1 MNMVSLI
8 AKGYINDFLNILNIG
23 LYFFLLDF
31 LGTRVT
37 HYIMF
42 SYLVMRTKPIF
53 VCKMDHSSLLVI
65 KIAISQRVSGKS
77 SKGARKDVSLN
88 VMLGRLRCPS

>member
-1 MNMVSLI
+1 MNVVSLM

-42 SYLVMRTKPIF
+42 SYLAMRTKPIF
-53 VCKMDHSSLLVI
+53 VCNDHSS
-65 KIAISQRVSGKS
+65 SWS
-77 SKGARKDVSLN
+77 
-88 VMLGRLRCPS
+88 